1 MKKLKDILLE
11 AEVFDPA
18 IDAAPED
25 ATMPSPNLAI
35 KKFDLILKGKQHWEK
50 FSELVPNLSDQKQM
64 EVVMMLLDELGI
76 TDIAKKKLKARMG

>member
-35 KKFDLILKGKQHWEK
+35 KKFELVLKGKQQWEK

-64 EVVMMLLDELGI
+64 EVVSMLLD
-76 TDIAKKKLKARMG
+76 